1 MNLVLQS
8 IAGITI
14 AAVGEAF
21 SLADRASLEIKDVM
35 EILSLTSMSSELI
48 KEKGNGKFIKENNFN
63 FVISTFFFI
72 FLLNLAIMNS
82 DQNINQPLSHMQK
95 DLRLALSM
103 ADTIEQPL
111 PLIAA
116 SNEVFKH
123 AKRMGYGNHDS
134 SAVWYGTRY

>member
-48 KEKGNGKFIKENNFN
+48 KEKGNGKFIKKKNF
-63 FVISTFFFI
+63 
-72 FLLNLAIMNS
+72 
-82 DQNINQPLSHMQK
+82 
-95 DLRLALSM
+95 
-103 ADTIEQPL
+103 
-111 PLIAA
+111 
-116 SNEVFKH
+116 
-123 AKRMGYGNHDS
+123 
-134 SAVWYGTRY
+134 

>member
-1 MNLVLQS
+1 MV
-8 IAGITI
+8 
-14 AAVGEAF
+14 
-21 SLADRASLEIKDVM
+21 SLLKKKI
-35 EILSLTSMSSELI
+35 
-48 KEKGNGKFIKENNFN
+48 FN

>member
-48 KEKGNGKFIKENNFN
+48 KEKGLGKFIKK
-63 FVISTFFFI
+63 IKIPDLQFFFSI
-72 FLLNLAIMNS
+72 
-82 DQNINQPLSHMQK
+82 QLS
-95 DLRLALSM
+95 
-103 ADTIEQPL
+103 
-111 PLIAA
+111 
-116 SNEVFKH
+116 
-123 AKRMGYGNHDS
+123 
-134 SAVWYGTRY
+134 